1 VIGAAALAI
10 AGCSDDDNPADP
22 GPEEPPPP
30 TIDLFTVTGN
40 LPLDHGETTKLLWK
54 APNAV
59 SAVIT
64 PGIGAVGPAADG
76 TFTIRPATTT
86 TYILTVTNPAGTD
99 ESELVV
105 EVRYPPGIYVN
116 QTSGNDE
123 NLGTS
128 PPTAIRT
135 LGEALSRVGGGTS
148 IFLTGSS
155 NPALGTY
162 TDALIFDS
170 QDVSIFGGRSPVT
183 FFPDPAAI
191 TTLKPSSGVPLI
203 VRNTTTKLQFSD
215 LRFDA
220 ANGGSEAVRI
230 DNAAAAFESCLFDA
244 RNSAAGVALVLEG
257 NARVDV
263 NASRVYGGRDRPYL
277 ETAGVRASTGCQ
289 LLITNCFIDG
299 GTAFEHSSGIES
311 RGSVRAGFNT
321 IVFQMSATGLDR
333 YAAGIRI
340 LDGHPAIGGNIF
352 VGQGS
357 GQRVGIAET
366 QSGTNPSWME
376 GNLFVG
382 VTIPPYLNADGTSPV
397 TEDELDHW
405 EHTNG
410 NPATVDGNLWPQ
422 DVPTNQLFMSL
433 ALRDYHLVHPLP
445 NGDPNPAINRG
456 DTYLLKQEYGAIT
469 RDVDLT
475 RRPTNARNLD
485 LGADEY

>member
-1 VIGAAALAI
+1 
-10 AGCSDDDNPADP
+10 
-22 GPEEPPPP
+22 
-30 TIDLFTVTGN
+30 
-40 LPLDHGETTKLLWK
+40 
-54 APNAV
+54 
-59 SAVIT
+59 
-64 PGIGAVGPAADG
+64 
-76 TFTIRPATTT
+76 
-86 TYILTVTNPAGTD
+86 
-99 ESELVV
+99 
-105 EVRYPPGIYVN
+105 
-116 QTSGNDE
+116 
-123 NLGTS
+123 
-128 PPTAIRT
+128 
-135 LGEALSRVGGGTS
+135 VGGGVS
-148 IFLTGSS
+148 IFLTGST

-162 TDALIFDS
+162 SDALIFDS
-170 QDVSIFGGRSPVT
+170 QDVSIFGGRNPVT

-203 VRNTTTKLQFSD
+203 VRNTTTKLQFFD

-244 RNSAAGVALVLEG
+244 RNSASGVALVLEG

-277 ETAGVRASTGCQ
+277 ETAGVRASTGGQ

-299 GTAFEHSSGIES
+299 GIALEHSSGIES
-311 RGSVRAGFNT
+311 RGMVRAGFNT

-333 YAAGIRI
+333 YASGIRI
-340 LDGHPAIGGNIF
+340 LSGNPAIGGNIF

-366 QSGTNPSWME
+366 QPGTNPSWME

-382 VTIPPYLNADGTSPV
+382 VTIPPYLNADGKSPV

-422 DVPTNQLFMSL
+422 DVPTNQLFSSL
-433 ALRDYHLVHPLP
+433 SLRDYHLVHPLP
-445 NGDPNPAINRG
+445 NGDPNPAINQG